1 MVRLPVACLKEDSD
15 EFARLHREE
24 RRLIDGAESL
34 APVVALPALPHADR
48 PGYREEW
55 RP

>member
-1 MVRLPVACLKEDSD
+1 MDNEPD

-24 RRLIDGAESL
+24 NRLIEVAESL
-34 APVVALPALPHADR
+34 APVVALLALPYTDW

-55 RP
+55 WP